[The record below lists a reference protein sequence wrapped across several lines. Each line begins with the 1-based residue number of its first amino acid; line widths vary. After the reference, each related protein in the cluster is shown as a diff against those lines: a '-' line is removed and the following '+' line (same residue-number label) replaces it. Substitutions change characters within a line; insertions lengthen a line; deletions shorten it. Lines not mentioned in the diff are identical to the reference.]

1 MQIPNSDKSISF
13 YILDVIISVGY
24 RVKYNIIKH
33 TINIFKEQELIEL
46 TTCKICTLM
55 C

>member
-24 RVKYNIIKH
+24 GAKYNFKIELLIIK
-33 TINIFKEQELIEL
+33 IEEELN
-46 TTCKICTLM
+46 
-55 C
+55 

>member
-24 RVKYNIIKH
+24 RVKYNFKIELLIIK
-33 TINIFKEQELIEL
+33 IEEKL
-46 TTCKICTLM
+46 N
-55 C
+55 

>member
-24 RVKYNIIKH
+24 GAKYNFKNKV
-33 TINIFKEQELIEL
+33 INY
-46 TTCKICTLM
+46 
-55 C
+55 